1 MHTRDSKNLTT
12 IEDAIRWCA
21 GRLES
26 ANLCFG
32 HGTDN
37 AIDEA
42 VALTL
47 FATKIPYQNLEPRLV
62 AGLSAEARQRMTELL
77 DERIRTRKPL
87 PYLTNR
93 AWFAGLEF
101 YVDERVLVPRS
112 PLAELAERGFTPWID
127 SGSIG
132 RVLDLC
138 TGSACIAIACASALP
153 SAQIDATD
161 LSRGALEVA
170 AINRARHGLQERLRL
185 IRSDLFGALQPVPYD
200 VIVTNPPYVG
210 TAEYAALPA
219 EYRHEPAVGLQ
230 AGSDGLDL
238 VHGILADAARFLT
251 RRGILVVEV
260 GETAAKLEQAYP
272 QVPFTWLEF
281 DRGGS
286 GVFLLSA
293 AELQQYES
301 CWGRKKED

>member
-1 MHTRDSKNLTT
+1 
-12 IEDAIRWCA
+12 
-21 GRLES
+21 
-26 ANLCFG
+26 
-32 HGTDN
+32 
-37 AIDEA
+37 
-42 VALTL
+42 
-47 FATKIPYQNLEPRLV
+47 
-62 AGLSAEARQRMTELL
+62 MTELL

-112 PLAELAERGFTPWID
+112 PLAELVERGFSPWID
-127 SGSIG
+127 PGSIG

-153 SAQIDATD
+153 SAHVDATD

-185 IRSDLFGALQPVPYD
+185 IRSDLFDALQPVLYD
-200 VIVTNPPYVG
+200 VIVSNPPYVG

-230 AGSDGLDL
+230 AGRDGLDL
-238 VHGILADAARFLT
+238 VRGILADAARFLT

-281 DRGGS
+281 YRGGS

>member
-1 MHTRDSKNLTT
+1 MQTHDSKNLKT
-12 IEDAIRWCA
+12 IEDAIHWCA

-42 VALTL
+42 VALIL
-47 FATKIPYQNLEPRLV
+47 FATNIPYKKLEPSLAV
-62 AGLSAEARQRMTELL
+62 SLSAGARRRMTELL
-77 DERIRTRKPL
+77 DQRIRTRKPL
-87 PYLTNR
+87 PYLTNQ

-101 YVDERVLVPRS
+101 YVDERVVVPRS
-112 PLAELAERGFTPWID
+112 PLAELIEQGFAPWID
-127 SGSIG
+127 PGSIR

-153 SAQIDATD
+153 SAHVDATD

-170 AINRARHGLQERLRL
+170 AINRARHGLYERLRL
-185 IRSDLFGALQPVPYD
+185 IRSDLFDALQPEPYD
-200 VIVTNPPYVG
+200 VIVSNPPYVG
-210 TAEYAALPA
+210 AAEYTTLPA

-238 VHGILADAARFLT
+238 VRRILADAARFLA

-281 DRGGS
+281 ERGGS
-286 GVFLLSA
+286 GVFLLNA

-301 CWGRKKED
+301 CWGAKKQD